1 MAAPYPK
8 SNQTEAYGGH
18 TAVKREGAHMYLG
31 IEQNTGFIYE
41 GTGNPDIPVLP
52 TPSVVHAK
60 IIEQPA
66 DWKYLPAP
74 SERFGL
80 VFREDSF
87 DPVSRTRRGRLYQ
100 KKEGAQPEQHTVS
113 AHPYDRGLIPGY
125 DKATRKTMFVYMS
138 CIDILQKPNQGL
150 GVVLALGSSH
160 GASAWRIVQSEAVYS
175 GAVMVTLKALS
186 VYGIL
191 PELDAEKLEARFRP
205 AVSQALAKV
214 LDSAF
219 KESPGSVV
227 DNCRDAM
234 QVIISSWLAQ
244 NGSTNTVIGNELAKV
259 SAVIEAAPHEKICV
273 GNLGKVCAKL
283 HTRNK
288 SNTQR
293 QKRYRP
299 ILEEDAELAL
309 QALGFTVRDLGWA
322 KN

>member
-1 MAAPYPK
+1 
-8 SNQTEAYGGH
+8 
-18 TAVKREGAHMYLG
+18 MYLG
-31 IEQNTGFIYE
+31 IEQNTGLIYE
-41 GTGNPDIPVLP
+41 GVGNPDIPVVP
-52 TPSVVHAK
+52 MPSVVHAK
-60 IIEQPA
+60 IIEKPA
-66 DWKYLPAP
+66 DWKSLPSP

-87 DPVSRTRRGRLYQ
+87 DAVSRTRRGRLYQ
-100 KKEGAQPEQHTVS
+100 KKEGSQPEQHTVS
-113 AHPYDRGLIPGY
+113 AHPYDRGLIPGF
-125 DKATRKTMFVYMS
+125 DKAARKTMFVYMS
-138 CIDILQKPNQGL
+138 CTEILHKPNQGL
-150 GVVLALGSSH
+150 GLVLALGSSH

-191 PELDAEKLEARFRP
+191 PTLDVEKVEERFRLG
-205 AVSQALAKV
+205 VQQALARV

-234 QVIISSWLAQ
+234 QVILSSWLAQ
-244 NGSTNTVIGNELAKV
+244 NGSADTVIGNELAKI
-259 SAVIEAAPHEKICV
+259 AAAIEIAPHKKISV

-283 HTRNK
+283 HSRNK
-288 SNTQR
+288 SNAQH
-293 QKRYRP
+293 QKGYRP

-309 QALGFTVRDLGWA
+309 QALGFSLRDLGWS